1 MSATTPKLYIPHV
14 ERGDAIIPPMQKTLL
29 GRIREWL
36 FKREDLTVAGREI
49 KNGWV
54 IPQPLGIALIIFIL
68 GGVGGLYWRMSD
80 NISLQ
85 NKSLSDQKEMIIRL
99 DQRLIDKNDRDQEFR
114 QEIKNDLN
122 MALQNE
128 DAVNKVNEKRLA
140 RLEERK

>member
-1 MSATTPKLYIPHV
+1 M
-14 ERGDAIIPPMQKTLL
+14 
-29 GRIREWL
+29 
-36 FKREDLTVAGREI
+36 AGREI

-68 GGVGGLYWRMSD
+68 GGTGGLYWRMSD
-80 NISLQ
+80 NIALQ
-85 NKSLSDQKEMIIRL
+85 NKALSDQKEMIIRL